1 MNQLCQVGHWYKSMG
16 NKVTK
21 ELELAKK
28 LALLGWIHRNGLL
41 TEEEYNKVKSGVMRE
56 YNIISFVDT

>member
-1 MNQLCQVGHWYKSMG
+1 MG
-16 NKVTK
+16 NKVAK

-41 TEEEYNKVKSGVMRE
+41 TEEEYNKAKSSIMRE
-56 YNIISFVDT
+56 YNIISFVDI

>member
-1 MNQLCQVGHWYKSMG
+1 MERQSKSMG

-41 TEEEYNKVKSGVMRE
+41 TEEEYNKAKSSIMRE
-56 YNIISFVDT
+56 YNIISFVDI

>member
-1 MNQLCQVGHWYKSMG
+1 M
-16 NKVTK
+16 TK

-28 LALLGWIHRNGLL
+28 IALLGWIHRNGLL
-41 TEEEYNKVKSGVMRE
+41 TEEEYNKVKSNIMKE

>member
-1 MNQLCQVGHWYKSMG
+1 MG

-41 TEEEYNKVKSGVMRE
+41 TEEEYNKAKSRIMRE
-56 YNIISFVDT
+56 YNIISFVDI